1 MVKSKKNQAIE
12 EVYFGTGRR
21 KESVARVRL
30 VPGKGAIIVNGQEA
44 EAYFGGREF
53 FRQRLLLPFKIT
65 GTEGKYDAI
74 ANIDG
79 GGKAGQVGALVLG
92 VSRALLQVNEGFRK
106 PLKDAGLLTRDPRE
120 KERRKYGLKKARK
133 APQWSKR

>member
-1 MVKSKKNQAIE
+1 MAKTKSPG

-30 VPGKGAIIVNGQEA
+30 VPGKGTIVVNGQRA
-44 EAYFGGREF
+44 ETYFGGREF
-53 FRQRLLLPFKIT
+53 FRRRLALPFKVT
-65 GTEGKYDAI
+65 GTEGKYDTI

-92 VSRALLQVNEGFRK
+92 VSRALLQVNEDFRK
-106 PLKDAGLLTRDPRE
+106 KLKEAGLLTRDPRE

>member
-1 MVKSKKNQAIE
+1 MVKSKKNKD
-12 EVYFGTGRR
+12 VYFGTGRR

-30 VPGKGAIIVNGQEA
+30 TPGKGTIIVNGQEVQ
-44 EAYFGGREF
+44 AYFGGRAF
-53 FRQRLLLPFKIT
+53 FHRRLALPFKAT
-65 GTEGKYDAI
+65 GTEGKYDII

-79 GGKAGQVGALVLG
+79 GGKSGQVGALVLG
-92 VSRALLQVNEGFRK
+92 VSRALLQVDEGFRK
-106 PLKDAGLLTRDPRE
+106 NLKDAGLLTRDPRE

>member
-1 MVKSKKNQAIE
+1 MVKVKASKG
-12 EVYFGTGRR
+12 VYSGTGRR
-21 KESVARVRL
+21 KEAVARVRL
-30 VPGKGAIIVNGQEA
+30 IPGKGTMIVNGKEA

-53 FRQRLLLPFKIT
+53 FRKRLALPFKIT
-65 GTEGKYDAI
+65 GTEGKYDTIAI
-74 ANIDG
+74 IDG

-92 VSRALLQVNEGFRK
+92 VSRALLQVNEDFRK
-106 PLKDAGLLTRDPRE
+106 SLKDAGLLTRDPRE